1 MINRI
6 PKPNTDEALIE
17 EFKAKTK
24 RLQLKSDEQAAN
36 IGYVYIASNVSL
48 ADMVKIGA
56 TTKQVDERLT
66 ELSNSTSIPTPFK
79 EEYSFLVED
88 PKQIET
94 QLFRR
99 LRPLRINPKRE
110 FFNLTPM
117 EAWRYIAKFLY
128 KTENP
133 LIVLIHEAT
142 KIMEFLDK
150 YPNRFEKFD
159 PLEMEILWN
168 ELKECTKKLGERLD
182 WPDVIAEDFKNRF
195 PDGSFFRNIKQ

>member
-6 PKPNTDEALIE
+6 PNPNTDEALIE
-17 EFKAKTK
+17 EFKAKTE
-24 RLQLKSDEQAAN
+24 RLQLKSDDQATN
-36 IGYVYIASNVSL
+36 IGYVYIASNISL

-56 TTKQVDERLT
+56 TTKQVNERLT
-66 ELSNSTSIPTPFK
+66 ELSNSTSIPAPFK
-79 EEYSFLVED
+79 NEYSFFVED

-128 KTENP
+128 KTEHP
-133 LIVLIHEAT
+133 LIALIH
-142 KIMEFLDK
+142 
-150 YPNRFEKFD
+150 
-159 PLEMEILWN
+159 
-168 ELKECTKKLGERLD
+168 
-182 WPDVIAEDFKNRF
+182 
-195 PDGSFFRNIKQ
+195 